1 MVMRRGKA
9 TEVGNLSIG
18 KVLVLLHKPLL
29 VRCGLPVHPDVKGN
43 AVRGVGAVPK
53 VGPCEDGTVHG
64 MLDVAR
70 VKFSVLRRQARRHRP
85 LGGYICEGDA
95 VPPILVV
102 WVVQK
107 TIYRV
112 DVQHVVGNS
121 SGTGI
126 EGIGMKH
133 PAHGLGLSGNVPGVE
148 GGFAQGVPCAIG
160 GLPLHGVHV
169 LRKLAQFVSSWTPS
183 RQLHVKRFARGEDRR
198 QFNARC
204 AVQQPPDAQGDGL
217 RFGLR
222 HQSNRSSMGR
232 PVVALGMGLWMSAA
246 TVGAMSRM

>member
-1 MVMRRGKA
+1 MPF
-9 TEVGNLSIG
+9 EC
-18 KVLVLLHKPLL
+18 
-29 VRCGLPVHPDVKGN
+29 RCGATGWALRGWDCPWHVGRLARAVFRSQKASPSPPPTRRVHL
-43 AVRGVGAVPK
+43 RGRCCTPN
-53 VGPCEDGTVHG
+53 
-64 MLDVAR
+64 
-70 VKFSVLRRQARRHRP
+70 
-85 LGGYICEGDA
+85 LGGPGGT
-95 VPPILVV
+95 
-102 WVVQK
+102 K

-183 RQLHVKRFARGEDRR
+183 RQLHVKRFTRGEDRG

-204 AVQQPPDAQGDGL
+204 AVQQPPMLRAMVCGSVCAINRTGL
-217 RFGLR
+217 RWGA
-222 HQSNRSSMGR
+222 RSWRWAWGC
-232 PVVALGMGLWMSAA
+232 G
-246 TVGAMSRM
+246 

>member
-1 MVMRRGKA
+1 M
-9 TEVGNLSIG
+9 
-18 KVLVLLHKPLL
+18 
-29 VRCGLPVHPDVKGN
+29 
-43 AVRGVGAVPK
+43 
-53 VGPCEDGTVHG
+53 
-64 MLDVAR
+64 
-70 VKFSVLRRQARRHRP
+70 
-85 LGGYICEGDA
+85 
-95 VPPILVV
+95 V

-121 SGTGI
+121 GGTGV
-126 EGIGMKH
+126 ECVGVEY
-133 PAHGLGLSGNVPGVE
+133 PAHGLGFSGDVPGVQ
-148 GGFAQGVPCAIG
+148 GGFAQGIPGAIG
-160 GLPLHGVHV
+160 RLPLHGVHV
-169 LRKLAQFVSSWTPS
+169 LRKLAQFVPSWTPS
-183 RQLHVKRFARGEDRR
+183 RQLHVKRFTRGEDRG